1 MISRAHPLSHAS
13 PQHLFLFKA
22 FRCSQAHLY
31 CGLLFT
37 NVYSFISFTASVP
50 RVASSLLFLIISSVK
65 CSHVPPCTL
74 DCTHSTQV
82 AAFTLI
88 EFFSNLSLSEF
99 ECRSQR
105 LHSHEGHVV
114 QCDLNLNLDFSGS
127 TRQHFPWE

>member
-1 MISRAHPLSHAS
+1 MPLHSIYFYSKPLGVRQPTFIVGSYLLMFMAS
-13 PQHLFLFKA
+13 FL
-22 FRCSQAHLY
+22 LL
-31 CGLLFT
+31 LLFP
-37 NVYSFISFTASVP
+37 VA
-50 RVASSLLFLIISSVK
+50 ASSLLFLIISSVK